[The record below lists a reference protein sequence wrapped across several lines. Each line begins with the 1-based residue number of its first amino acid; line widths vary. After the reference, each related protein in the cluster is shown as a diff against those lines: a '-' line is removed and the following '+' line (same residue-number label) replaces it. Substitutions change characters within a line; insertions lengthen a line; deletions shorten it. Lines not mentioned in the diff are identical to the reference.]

1 MKKIL
6 LILMLIIPLTL
17 TSCFAEINDYLDK
30 YKNENSIGNGNG
42 SSESGGI
49 GNGGSV
55 SGGNGGSVSGGIGN
69 GSSESGGNVIGEGS
83 GYFDRIDS
91 IFGTVDEDKLTREV
105 LGQVFECLQ
114 RKDAAALSSL
124 FSWHVQR
131 EEDFSSKLT
140 YMLDYID
147 GDVTSCEVVGYP
159 STHGNINHG
168 KRTFRYD
175 RSCVVSAGDYN
186 YHIAITFCYQDD
198 TDHKNE
204 GIQALSVIRSDY
216 YDYPAHISYSVKP
229 EWGNGIIV
237 IEEIYPEKL
246 FPWD

>member
-17 TSCFAEINDYLDK
+17 TSCFAEIYDYLDK

-42 SSESGGI
+42 GI
-49 GNGGSV
+49 GNGGS
-55 SGGNGGSVSGGIGN
+55 
-69 GSSESGGNVIGEGS
+69 ESGGNIIGEGS

-91 IFGTVDEDKLTREV
+91 IFGTVDEDKVTSEV
-105 LGQVFECLQ
+105 LGLVFECLQ

-124 FSWHVQR
+124 FSWHVRR

-140 YMLDYID
+140 YILDYIG
-147 GDVTSCEVVGYP
+147 GDVTSCEVVGSP
-159 STHGNINHG
+159 SIDIDINYG
-168 KRTFRYD
+168 KRTYRYG

-186 YHIAITFCYQDD
+186 YHIAIAFCYQDD

-216 YDYPAHISYSVKP
+216 YDYPAYIGYLVKP
-229 EWGNGIIV
+229 EWGNGITV